1 MRPSSLPTAA
11 AALRLLKA
19 VLLLALALG
28 LLRPAAVVA
37 QSDRATVRVDGRPV
51 FRVGGADS
59 SDAAERAL
67 RIENRLGILLENPRA
82 IGPARVERTA
92 GRDLAV
98 SVSGVSVVTVTPAD
112 AEDNV
117 TSLEDLAVQWARA
130 IDAALAS
137 ARERRLSRFGRF
149 GAEVRGAVTAA
160 FSRLAESAIRIVPR
174 ALAALLVLALFW
186 LLAAGARRLMR
197 FVFHRIVADL
207 TVENLIQQTAFFAIW
222 TLGLIVTVDALG
234 FRPQSVATGLGLTGL
249 ALGFALK
256 DIISN
261 FVSGLLILSLRPFE
275 IGDQIVVGETEGNV
289 ERIELRA
296 TQIRTYGGRLV
307 LVPNAE
313 LFTSRV
319 TNNTAS
325 PVRRTSV
332 RIFLGYGADL
342 RRALTAA
349 RSAAQGAEGV
359 LEEPPVSVRLREL
372 GASDLVLEVR
382 FWADSR
388 RSDLVATQSNVR
400 AALLEAFRQA
410 GIGLPEPDL
419 RRVRIEVPPN
429 SDAGR
434 EKGG

>member
-197 FVFHRIVADL
+197 FVF
-207 TVENLIQQTAFFAIW
+207 
-222 TLGLIVTVDALG
+222 
-234 FRPQSVATGLGLTGL
+234 
-249 ALGFALK
+249 
-256 DIISN
+256 
-261 FVSGLLILSLRPFE
+261 
-275 IGDQIVVGETEGNV
+275 
-289 ERIELRA
+289 
-296 TQIRTYGGRLV
+296 
-307 LVPNAE
+307 
-313 LFTSRV
+313 
-319 TNNTAS
+319 
-325 PVRRTSV
+325 
-332 RIFLGYGADL
+332 
-342 RRALTAA
+342 